1 MVRVE
6 RSFEERKEV
15 KYTLDTFGEDPSPAI
30 DFSSGSFAT
39 SVLRA
44 LASVNE
50 NVECSHVEL
59 LFCFIFI
66 FTELEEEGIKVTV
79 NVFESVELGVHVKK
93 EEG

>member
-30 DFSSGSFAT
+30 DFSSGSFTT

-44 LASVNE
+44 LASVNGK
-50 NVECSHVEL
+50 CGML
-59 LFCFIFI
+59 TCGIAFLFYFYFYRA
-66 FTELEEEGIKVTV
+66 
-79 NVFESVELGVHVKK
+79 
-93 EEG
+93 